1 MEKEIKTSVPGVYLE
16 DLERIVNKIKETS
29 IDPNPEITFAFII
42 GSLFPMS
49 WQKIQADLSYHYTQ
63 GCIQGRKDEQEEC
76 RAKRI
81 ADEDPDCYC
90 E

>member
-1 MEKEIKTSVPGVYLE
+1 MEKEIKTSVPGVYLQ
-16 DLERIVNKIKETS
+16 DLEKIVNKIKETS
-29 IDPNPEITFAFII
+29 SDPNPEITFAFII
-42 GSLFPMS
+42 GSLFPNS

-63 GCIQGRKDEQEEC
+63 GYIQGRNDEQEER